1 MSSSES
7 RESGL
12 SFMDNLQRFRFN
24 ELEHTKQRTIL
35 NLLSCAVRDPEHH
48 VIHSG
53 RSGYPKRP
61 YGYRVELPGKQV
73 SCVQI
78 NEDWDLKHWLIDGGV
93 VEEIENSWKSFR
105 FRPGIIAW
113 YRENHPL
120 TDAQAKAAIGK
131 YFHDLAVSDDTEEDF
146 EPDRIAAATDL
157 PVDRIK
163 TLVRSME
170 SVGVLQDAGRG
181 RSFSPKRYKLTQDGH
196 RWFASG
202 CRDDFS
208 FGPTVT
214 VNIDLHIQIDQVIH
228 TIAELQIPEAQ
239 KRAYELTALKMQ
251 RELEQDN
258 VTWNT
263 TKDAL
268 EMAANAKEVAVPII
282 TLLATHADK
291 ILRAISQMPLL

>member
-1 MSSSES
+1 ME
-7 RESGL
+7 EY
-12 SFMDNLQRFRFN
+12 QRYRFN
-24 ELEHTKQRTIL
+24 ELEHTRQRSIL

-48 VIHSG
+48 VVHAG

-61 YGYRVELPGKQV
+61 YGYRVELPGKQA
-73 SCVQI
+73 SCVQV
-78 NEDWDLKHWLIDGGV
+78 NEDWDLGYWLVDQGF
-93 VEEIENSWKSFR
+93 VELGENGWKAFR
-105 FRPGIIAW
+105 FRPQILAW
-113 YRENHPL
+113 YREHNPP
-120 TDAQAKAAIGK
+120 TNAQAKAAIGK
-131 YFHDLAVSDDTEEDF
+131 YFHDLVVSGDEDY

-157 PVDRIK
+157 PVDRVK
-163 TLVRSME
+163 TLVQSME
-170 SVGVLQDAGRG
+170 SVGILQDSRLS
-181 RSFSPKRYKLTQDGH
+181 RSSSAQRYKLTQDGH

-228 TIAELQIPEAQ
+228 TIAEMQIPEEQ
-239 KRAYELTALKMQ
+239 KRAYELTALKLQ

-258 VTWNT
+258 VTWDT

-282 TLLATHADK
+282 TLLATHGNK
-291 ILRAISQMPLL
+291 ILDAISQMPLL